1 MVGSAMAEAFDLYA
15 QIKKAENNYNAA
27 VAKNKEISQKIERLE
42 QARRYV
48 RYAHGDAEK
57 VVSEISDFD
66 VPDKWA
72 GGRKDKFN
80 RERTGDLL
88 NGAKAYADDIESLDK
103 AIGNEISNLRSQT
116 NHLVKLI
123 SSIDASLTSL
133 NKQLHQGN

>member
-48 RYAHGDAEK
+48 RYAHSDAEK
-57 VVSEISDFD
+57 VVSEISGFD

-80 RERTGDLL
+80 SKRTGDLL